1 MANIKFA
8 WAGDRGMYYLII
20 RLFRRGGTDAD
31 DLAPNSKGGRMK
43 PTIVKCAALGLLLAT
58 NLAAVFARN
67 DPPDPKQF
75 PETVKIISET
85 KQSVDKGSTVTT
97 KRVQPTILNSTPR
110 TQSVVKPNVQSYY
123 QCTVQIGGMLY
134 TINGK
139 AGGPGV
145 PLGTFKA
152 RITNQYMDIYIVD
165 KNGPYVLG
173 FEIAGAEKIESA
185 KPEAATSPEQV
196 ANADI
201 VNPPTDAPAKTKEAE
216 QWYLESYNERTGY
229 VFRKD
234 GIHYTAHCRI
244 SYLHE
249 AANVLPAASESECST
264 VLPYLHKPLS
274 LEQGPRGPDLQIL
287 RFTET
292 HEGGTTGWHCEFTI
306 AEAK

>member
-1 MANIKFA
+1 M
-8 WAGDRGMYYLII
+8 RP
-20 RLFRRGGTDAD
+20 
-31 DLAPNSKGGRMK
+31 LAKLS
-43 PTIVKCAALGLLLAT
+43 ALALLLTA
-58 NLAAVFARN
+58 NLAAVSARN

-75 PETVKIISET
+75 PEIVKVISET
-85 KQSVDKGSTVTT
+85 KQSIDKGSTVTT
-97 KRVQPTILNSTPR
+97 NRVEPTILDPAPR

-123 QCTVQIGGMLY
+123 QCTVQIGDMLY

-139 AGGPGV
+139 SGGPGV

-185 KPEAATSPEQV
+185 KPEVTASPTPIVDANKPSQP
-196 ANADI
+196 NADI
-201 VNPPTDAPAKTKEAE
+201 ANYSTDANAKTRDAG
-216 QWYLESYNERTGY
+216 QWFLESYNEKSGY

-234 GIHYTAHCRI
+234 GIHYTAHCKI

-249 AANVLPAASESECST
+249 AANVLPAASESECSA
-264 VLPYLHKPLS
+264 VLPYLHKPLP

-292 HEGGTTGWHCEFTI
+292 HEGGTKGWHCEFTI
-306 AEAK
+306 AEAN

>member
-1 MANIKFA
+1 MRSLAKF
-8 WAGDRGMYYLII
+8 
-20 RLFRRGGTDAD
+20 
-31 DLAPNSKGGRMK
+31 S
-43 PTIVKCAALGLLLAT
+43 ALGLLLAT
-58 NLAAVFARN
+58 IPPTVFAHN

-75 PETVKIISET
+75 PETVKVISET
-85 KQSVDKGSTVTT
+85 KQSVDNGSTVTT
-97 KRVQPTILNSTPR
+97 KRVQPTILNPTPR

-123 QCTVQIGGMLY
+123 QCTVQIGDMLY

-173 FEIAGAEKIESA
+173 FEIAGAEKIESP
-185 KPEAATSPEQV
+185 KPEVATSP
-196 ANADI
+196 APDI
-201 VNPPTDAPAKTKEAE
+201 ANPPTDTPAKTKEAE
-216 QWYLESYNERTGY
+216 QWLLESYNEKTGY

-234 GIHYTAHCRI
+234 GVHYTAHCRI

-249 AANVLPAASESECST
+249 AANVLPAASESECSA
-264 VLPYLHKPLS
+264 VLQYLRKPLP

-292 HEGGTTGWHCEFTI
+292 REGGTYGWHCEFTI
-306 AEAK
+306 AEAN

>member
-1 MANIKFA
+1 MRSLAKF
-8 WAGDRGMYYLII
+8 
-20 RLFRRGGTDAD
+20 
-31 DLAPNSKGGRMK
+31 S
-43 PTIVKCAALGLLLAT
+43 ALGLLLAT
-58 NLAAVFARN
+58 IPPTVFAHN

-75 PETVKIISET
+75 PETVKVISET
-85 KQSVDKGSTVTT
+85 KQSVDNGSTVTT
-97 KRVQPTILNSTPR
+97 KRVQPTILNPTPR

-123 QCTVQIGGMLY
+123 QCTVQIGDMLY

-173 FEIAGAEKIESA
+173 FEIAGAEKIESP
-185 KPEAATSPEQV
+185 KPEVATSP
-196 ANADI
+196 APDI
-201 VNPPTDAPAKTKEAE
+201 ANPPTDTPAKTKEAE
-216 QWYLESYNERTGY
+216 QWLLESYNEKTGY
-229 VFRKD
+229 VFRK
-234 GIHYTAHCRI
+234 GGAHYTAHCRI

-249 AANVLPAASESECST
+249 AANVLPAASEGECSA
-264 VLPYLHKPLS
+264 VLQYLHKPLP

-292 HEGGTTGWHCEFTI
+292 REGGTYGWHCEFTI
-306 AEAK
+306 AEAN